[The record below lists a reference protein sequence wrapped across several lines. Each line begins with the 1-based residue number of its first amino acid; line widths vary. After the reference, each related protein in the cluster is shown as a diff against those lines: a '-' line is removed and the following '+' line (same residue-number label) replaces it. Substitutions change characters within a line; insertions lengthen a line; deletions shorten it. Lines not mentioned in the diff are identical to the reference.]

1 MFGLRLALGP
11 HCEPA
16 CHHCL
21 HRREGVGERARCRGE
36 RHWVRRALLPARPGG
51 IRDWARLGAKE
62 RGGEG
67 EGAAGPDMSQT
78 CIASSMLPGSMV
90 LQILQSDRCE
100 VCVYTCSRSGSPLQS
115 VAPLRCVSYLS
126 CMLPGRRD
134 ACAVGGSICRVLECH
149 WQVVLGR
156 CWRRARDRTS
166 RRQGIKFV
174 LLSFFAYVR
183 RGCSPS
189 LPQSAV
195 VAAHYVAVG
204 AIMSPCCVSCVVACN
219 SRQSSASV
227 RSNFWPGYC
236 GHMLFLQ
243 VPCHVP
249 PRRSSSTTLIT
260 TTAPDP

>member
-21 HRREGVGERARCRGE
+21 HRGEGVGERARCRGE

-100 VCVYTCSRSGSPLQS
+100 VCVCVCTHVPGQVLHCNLSP
-115 VAPLRCVSYLS
+115 P
-126 CMLPGRRD
+126 
-134 ACAVGGSICRVLECH
+134 
-149 WQVVLGR
+149 
-156 CWRRARDRTS
+156 
-166 RRQGIKFV
+166 
-174 LLSFFAYVR
+174 
-183 RGCSPS
+183 
-189 LPQSAV
+189 
-195 VAAHYVAVG
+195 
-204 AIMSPCCVSCVVACN
+204 CVVSVISLVCCLVGVTRVQWAGVFAVYW
-219 SRQSSASV
+219 SATGRWFLV
-227 RSNFWPGYC
+227 GDDGEHAIALRGGKALN
-236 GHMLFLQ
+236 LFF
-243 VPCHVP
+243 CH
-249 PRRSSSTTLIT
+249 SLHT
-260 TTAPDP
+260 